1 MTARPRDFSAFASDM
16 SRAKAEPINGVLG
29 VVTGKN
35 ISNLPDAVLANVLI
49 RMGQEATSNGMGNFY
64 SPQSP
69 APQAAGPQAAT
80 PVAAAPAA
88 SGVRVA
94 DVNQMQAPSPFSR
107 V

>member
-1 MTARPRDFSAFASDM
+1 MTAPRDFSAFASDM

-49 RMGQEATSNGMGNFY
+49 RMGQEATNNGMGNFY
-64 SPQSP
+64 TPQGQ
-69 APQAAGPQAAT
+69 APQAPAAQVPT

-94 DVNQMQAPSPFSR
+94 DVNQMHAPTPFSR
-107 V
+107 T